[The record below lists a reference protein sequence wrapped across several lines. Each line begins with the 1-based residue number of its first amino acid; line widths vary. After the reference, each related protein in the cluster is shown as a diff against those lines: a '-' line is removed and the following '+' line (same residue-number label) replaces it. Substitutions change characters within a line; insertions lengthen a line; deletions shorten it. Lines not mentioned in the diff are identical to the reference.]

1 MLRATG
7 VVKSYRTPAGHR
19 LGVLSGIDVEVDRG
33 EVAAIVGASG
43 SGKSTLLNVFGL
55 LERPDAGDVW
65 YDVERVTAL
74 GASAQSRARGR
85 YVGFVFQSFLLLS
98 GLTALENVLL
108 AARYVGGV
116 TRRTRDRARQLLAE
130 VGMLERAEHYPTE
143 LSGGE
148 QQRVA
153 FCRAVLND
161 PPLVLADEPTGNLDD
176 ANAAL
181 ILDRLVARAN
191 AGTAV
196 VLVTHRHDVADLASV
211 VFRLEGGRLE
221 RSDRPAR

>member
-1 MLRATG
+1 MLRTTG
-7 VVKSYRTPAGHR
+7 VVKSYRSPAGAR
-19 LGVLSGIDVEVDRG
+19 LGVLSGIDVQVDRG

-43 SGKSTLLNVFGL
+43 SGKSTLLNVLGL

-65 YDVERVTAL
+65 YDGERVTAL

-85 YVGFVFQSFLLLS
+85 FVGFVFQSFLLLS
-98 GLTALENVLL
+98 GLTALENVPL
-108 AARYVGGV
+108 AARYRGGI

-130 VGMLERAEHYPTE
+130 VGMLERAAHYPTE

-153 FCRAVLND
+153 IARA
-161 PPLVLADEPTGNLDD
+161 LV
-176 ANAAL
+176 
-181 ILDRLVARAN
+181 RLVARAR

-221 RSDRPAR
+221 RRDRLAR

>member
-1 MLRATG
+1 M
-7 VVKSYRTPAGHR
+7 
-19 LGVLSGIDVEVDRG
+19 
-33 EVAAIVGASG
+33 
-43 SGKSTLLNVFGL
+43 
-55 LERPDAGDVW
+55 
-65 YDVERVTAL
+65 
-74 GASAQSRARGR
+74 
-85 YVGFVFQSFLLLS
+85 LLS
-98 GLTALENVLL
+98 GLTAVENVLL
-108 AARYVGGV
+108 AARYRGGI

-130 VGMLERAEHYPTE
+130 VGMLERAAHYPTE

-176 ANAAL
+176 ANASI
-181 ILDRLVARAN
+181 ILDRLVARAR

-221 RSDRPAR
+221 RRDRLAR

>member
-1 MLRATG
+1 MLRTTG
-7 VVKSYRTPAGHR
+7 VVKSYRSPAGAR
-19 LGVLSGIDVEVDRG
+19 LGVLSGIDVQVDRG

-43 SGKSTLLNVFGL
+43 SGKSTLLNVLGL

-65 YDVERVTAL
+65 YDGERVTAL

-85 YVGFVFQSFLLLS
+85 FVGFVFQSFLLLS
-98 GLTALENVLL
+98 GLTAVENVLL
-108 AARYVGGV
+108 AARYRGGI

-130 VGMLERAEHYPTE
+130 VGMLERAAHYPTE

-176 ANAAL
+176 ANASI
-181 ILDRLVARAN
+181 ILDRLVARAR

-221 RSDRPAR
+221 RRDRLAR